1 MKTRSEWFLSPTM
14 PSKNGASSREYY
26 SRISQRFSASPVHL
40 RLPKKEECALSSSG
54 DEEMCSSSGMGCS
67 RSGCAVTSAD
77 TSMKCSPRRPDS
89 CCTSESI
96 GDTHMKSQ
104 PATEESSDD
113 DAFLTESQYS
123 PTKIPR
129 QPFQLLQE
137 RQYSTSTTEGSASAQ
152 VTPSAVE
159 ITHGK
164 NGRQRFF
171 GSGEQEGGLQALP
184 ELVET
189 SSPQPRR
196 FSAPFVEAS
205 PTSESA
211 APISAVAKQ
220 SEKQSQS
227 GTATARSLIQTMS
240 SGSSGSG
247 SGSGASAQTV
257 SGIIPQSALEAQQTQ
272 QQQQQTRM
280 VGTGVVRRRS
290 WRTHYTR
297 PKNKS
302 LEYETGNVREVRE
315 SL

>member
-1 MKTRSEWFLSPTM
+1 
-14 PSKNGASSREYY
+14 
-26 SRISQRFSASPVHL
+26 
-40 RLPKKEECALSSSG
+40 
-54 DEEMCSSSGMGCS
+54 MCSSSGMGCS
-67 RSGCAVTSAD
+67 RGSHCAATSAD

-89 CCTSESI
+89 CCTTSESV
-96 GDTHMKSQ
+96 GDAHMKSQ
-104 PATEESSDD
+104 TATEESSDD

-123 PTKIPR
+123 PTKLQR

-159 ITHGK
+159 ISHGK

-184 ELVET
+184 ELAES

-196 FSAPFVEAS
+196 FSAPYVEIS
-205 PTSESA
+205 PTAELAPSTSAGSASSPQSAEEQQKPAAESTA
-211 APISAVAKQ
+211 AS
-220 SEKQSQS
+220 
-227 GTATARSLIQTMS
+227 RSLMQTMS

-247 SGSGASAQTV
+247 SGGSGASAQTV
-257 SGIIPQSALEAQQTQ
+257 IGIGQCTVEMQ
-272 QQQQQTRM
+272 QQARV
-280 VGTGVVRRRS
+280 VGSGVVRRRS

-302 LEYETGNVREVRE
+302 LEYESGSVREVCGKYFGIRFY
-315 SL
+315 SIS